1 MAPGKIPK
9 KSPSPQSVKSL
20 AGLKVFDT
28 GANPGLPQGGSTR
41 VRAGGAG
48 AEMHS
53 RLWPQCVPR
62 ETGAGCPATSLPPLL
77 QAPGAG
83 S

>member
-1 MAPGKIPK
+1 MAPGIIPK
-9 KSPSPQSVKSL
+9 KPPSPQSVKSL
-20 AGLKVFDT
+20 AGLKVFEA
-28 GANPGLPQGGSTR
+28 GANPGLPQRGATR

-53 RLWPQCVPR
+53 RLWPRCVPR
-62 ETGAGCPATSLPPLL
+62 ETVAGCPATSLPPLL
-77 QAPGAG
+77 PAPGAG